1 MPEFDALPEEVN
13 ELVESFIAT
22 PVVGDTNFGI
32 TQYTFFMFIAVA
44 IMAVVLF
51 VFKKKQAA
59 SLVPQGRFV
68 NGVEY
73 VIEFCRK
80 DLVEDMLPKTWRQHF
95 PFIATVFFFILVNN
109 LMGVIPGMHPGTGTM
124 GVTVALALISFIY
137 FIYVGV
143 KKEGGWGY
151 IKSLKPKGVPFP
163 IDWVV
168 WLIELFSTFLRLV
181 TLSVRL
187 FCNMFAG
194 HVVMGT
200 FAILAS
206 LFISRFAQ
214 GVTLEAFTGAGISLL
229 WLLVLIAIY
238 AVEML
243 VAVIQAYVFS
253 LLSAV
258 YIQLAEEDE

>member
-1 MPEFDALPEEVN
+1 MGEFEELPEHVN
-13 ELVESFIAT
+13 ELVDSFIAE
-22 PVVGDTNFGI
+22 PVVGDLNVGI
-32 TQYTFFMFIAVA
+32 TQYTFYMFLAVA
-44 IMAVVLF
+44 IIFVVLF
-51 VFKKKQAA
+51 IFKKKESV

-68 NGVEY
+68 NAVEY
-73 VIEFCRK
+73 VIEFARK
-80 DLVEDMLPKTWRQHF
+80 DLVEDILHSTWRQHF

-109 LMGVIPGMHPGTGTM
+109 LLGVVPGMHPGTGTI
-124 GVTVALALISFIY
+124 GVTFALALISFVY

-143 KKEGGWGY
+143 KKDGGWGY

-163 IDWVV
+163 LDWLV
-168 WLIELFSTFLRLV
+168 WLIELFSTFLRLI
-181 TLSVRL
+181 TLAVRL

-229 WLLVLIAIY
+229 WLLVLIVIY
-238 AVEML
+238 LVEIL
-243 VAVIQAYVFS
+243 VAAIQAYVFS
-253 LLSAV
+253 LLTAV
-258 YIQLAEEDE
+258 YVQIAEEDE

>member
-1 MPEFDALPEEVN
+1 MEEFERLPEAVN
-13 ELVESFIAT
+13 ELVDSFIAE
-22 PVVGDTNFGI
+22 PVVGNTTFGI
-32 TQYTFFMFIAVA
+32 TQYTFFMFAAIAVLV
-44 IMAVVLF
+44 VVLF
-51 VFKKKQAA
+51 IFKKKQAA

-73 VIEFCRK
+73 IIEFARK
-80 DLVEDMLPKTWRQHF
+80 DLVEDVLHSTWRQHF
-95 PFIATVFFFILVNN
+95 PFIATVFFFILINN
-109 LMGVIPGMHPGTGTM
+109 LMGVIPGMHPGTGTI
-124 GVTVALALISFIY
+124 GVTAALAVISFIY

-143 KKEGGWGY
+143 KKDGGWGY

-163 IDWVV
+163 MDWLV
-168 WLIELFSTFLRLV
+168 WVIELFSTFLRLI
-181 TLSVRL
+181 TLAVRL

-206 LFISRFAQ
+206 LFIARFAQ
-214 GVTLEAFTGAGISLL
+214 GVTVEAFTGAGISLL

-253 LLSAV
+253 LLTAV
-258 YIQLAEEDE
+258 YVQLAEEDE